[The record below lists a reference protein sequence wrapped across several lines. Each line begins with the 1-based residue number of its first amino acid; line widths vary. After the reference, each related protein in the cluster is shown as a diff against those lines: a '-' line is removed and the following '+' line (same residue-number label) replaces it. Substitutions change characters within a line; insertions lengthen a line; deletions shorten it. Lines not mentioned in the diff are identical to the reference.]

1 MPKIL
6 RNIVVK
12 ELREIVRDPR
22 LLIGMIVIPVLML
35 PMMGTLIRIGIEATQ
50 EELTRMEIG
59 FFSLD
64 SSNGEYRYSD
74 MFYSTMVI
82 LNLTVRN
89 STAQDLDGSL
99 AWAEDNS
106 IDTLVVLPAD
116 FSEAILANQ
125 SEEVRVYQVL
135 HNYGLNEAAAT
146 ESVEVVV
153 SVFNNIILQ
162 GKIGDGTLEPARL
175 STASVIK
182 GQVQDIPPNN
192 IINTIMT
199 SSYMIPL
206 AVALI
211 LILAAQLAATSVA
224 MEKEQKTLEVL
235 LTLPIKRTT
244 VLLGKLSGVIVVAAL
259 GTIAMVAATTY
270 YASSIQF
277 GPVSTIDLS
286 ETGLAPDA
294 LGYALLGISL
304 FLSILSALALAV
316 LLAAYTKDVR
326 SAQSLLGILFVP
338 IFMPA
343 FLLMFAPVEL
353 LPTGVQAVIYSIPF
367 VYPSLAGKA
376 LYTKE
381 YLVVALGIIYQI
393 VFSIIVLFIAARFF
407 ASEKVMTAGL
417 KLRRGK
423 KRRDLNESEV

>member
-1 MPKIL
+1 MPKFL

-35 PMMGTLIRIGIEATQ
+35 PLMGTVIRIGIEATQ

-74 MFYSTMVI
+74 LFYSTMVI
-82 LNLTVRN
+82 LNLTVKN
-89 STAQDLDGSL
+89 STAQNLEGSL
-99 AWAEDNS
+99 NWAEDNS
-106 IDTLVVLPAD
+106 IDTLVVLPAG

-146 ESVEVVV
+146 DSVAVVV
-153 SVFNNIILQ
+153 SVFNDIILQ
-162 GKIGDGTLEPARL
+162 DRIGAGTLTPARL

-182 GQVQDIPPNN
+182 GQVQDIPPSSV
-192 IINTIMT
+192 INTIMT

-206 AVALI
+206 AIALI

-259 GTIAMVAATTY
+259 GTVAMVAATTY
-270 YASSIQF
+270 YASSLQF

-286 ETGLAPDA
+286 TTGLAPEA

-338 IFMPA
+338 IFLPA

-353 LPTGVQAVIYSIPF
+353 LPTGIQAVVYSIPF

-393 VFSIIVLFIAARFF
+393 VFTIIVLLLAARLF

-423 KRRDLNESEV
+423 KHRDLNESES